1 MFKRIKLKII
11 YFVYC
16 TFFLSCFVKETFKD
30 EYNEKLIPAYCA
42 DHRLASI
49 ILNRIVIHNKISCQK
64 HHCSCSTL
72 VYVLFVIYDHV
83 RKKKKATL
91 MLLHRITNYFTGE

>member
-42 DHRLASI
+42 DDRL
-49 ILNRIVIHNKISCQK
+49 L
-64 HHCSCSTL
+64 
-72 VYVLFVIYDHV
+72 
-83 RKKKKATL
+83 
-91 MLLHRITNYFTGE
+91 